1 MNGWNIFEE
10 MLDKMGAEKLLE
22 DLAFALS
29 DKELEENMRFIAQM
43 NDIELDEDEEELD
56 EDEDEEEDY
65 TYGDDEPSW
74 TELMQDYYPSDENGK
89 VFDTESGF

>member
-1 MNGWNIFEE
+1 MNGWNLFEE

-29 DKELEENMRFIAQM
+29 DNELEDNMRFIARM
-43 NDIELDEDEEELD
+43 NDIELDEDEEE
-56 EDEDEEEDY
+56 DY
-65 TYGDDEPSW
+65 TYSEDEPSW
-74 TELMQDYYPSDENGK
+74 NELMQDYYPSDENGK

>member
-1 MNGWNIFEE
+1 MDGWNIFEE

-43 NDIELDEDEEELD
+43 NDIELDEDTLLD
-56 EDEDEEEDY
+56 EFD
-65 TYGDDEPSW
+65 DDEAPSW
-74 TELMQDYYPSDENGK
+74 REQMQDNYPTCDDGT
-89 VFDTESGF
+89 VFSTMSGF

>member
-29 DKELEENMRFIAQM
+29 DKELEDNMRFIAQM
-43 NDIELDEDEEELD
+43 NDIELDEDALLDELEEE
-56 EDEDEEEDY
+56 
-65 TYGDDEPSW
+65 DEPSW
-74 TELMQDYYPSDENGK
+74 QELMQDYYPSCEDGTI
-89 VFDTESGF
+89 FDTPSGF

>member
-1 MNGWNIFEE
+1 MDGWNIFEE

-43 NDIELDEDEEELD
+43 NDIELDEDTLLEELEDELD
-56 EDEDEEEDY
+56 EDE
-65 TYGDDEPSW
+65 DEPSW
-74 TELMQDYYPSDENGK
+74 TELMQDNYPSDENGK
-89 VFDTESGF
+89 IFDTTSGF

>member
-1 MNGWNIFEE
+1 MDGLNIFEE

-43 NDIELDEDEEELD
+43 NDIELDEDALLD
-56 EDEDEEEDY
+56 EF
-65 TYGDDEPSW
+65 DDDDAPSW
-74 TELMQDYYPSDENGK
+74 KEQMQDNYPSDENGK
-89 VFDTESGF
+89 IFDTPSGF

>member
-29 DKELEENMRFIAQM
+29 DKELEDNMRFIAQM
-43 NDIELDEDEEELD
+43 NDIELDEDALLDELEEEL
-56 EDEDEEEDY
+56 EEE
-65 TYGDDEPSW
+65 DEPSW
-74 TELMQDYYPSDENGK
+74 TELMQDNYPSDENGK
-89 VFDTESGF
+89 IFDTPSGF

>member
-43 NDIELDEDEEELD
+43 NDIELDDDVLLEELEDELD
-56 EDEDEEEDY
+56 EDEDE
-65 TYGDDEPSW
+65 DEPSW
-74 TELMQDYYPSDENGK
+74 TEIMQDNYPSDENGK
-89 VFDTESGF
+89 IFDTPSGF

>member
-29 DKELEENMRFIAQM
+29 DKELEDNMRFIAQM
-43 NDIELDEDEEELD
+43 NDIELDEDALLDELKEELEEE
-56 EDEDEEEDY
+56 
-65 TYGDDEPSW
+65 DEPSW
-74 TELMQDYYPSDENGK
+74 TELMQDNYPSDDNGK
-89 VFDTESGF
+89 IFDTPSGF

>member
-43 NDIELDEDEEELD
+43 NDIELDDDVLLEELEDELD
-56 EDEDEEEDY
+56 EDEDE
-65 TYGDDEPSW
+65 PSW
-74 TELMQDYYPSDENGK
+74 TEIMQDNYPSDENGK
-89 VFDTESGF
+89 IFDTPSGF

>member
-43 NDIELDEDEEELD
+43 NDIELDDDEEELD
-56 EDEDEEEDY
+56 EDED
-65 TYGDDEPSW
+65 
-74 TELMQDYYPSDENGK
+74 
-89 VFDTESGF
+89 